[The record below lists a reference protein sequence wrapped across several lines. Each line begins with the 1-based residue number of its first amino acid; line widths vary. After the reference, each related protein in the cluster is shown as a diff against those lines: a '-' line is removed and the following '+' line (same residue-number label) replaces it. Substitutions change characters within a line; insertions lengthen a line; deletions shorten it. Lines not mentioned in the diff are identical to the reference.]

1 MTINE
6 IAKLAGVSPSTVSKI
21 MNNKDSSISTETREH
36 VLRIAKEY
44 HYKPYASVITSNTS
58 KSLCIGVIFRNASE
72 ASSSVEGILSAARA
86 EGYSVLFYESNL
98 SAEQECFRH
107 A

>member
-21 MNNKDSSISTETREH
+21 MNDKDSSISTETREH
-36 VLRIAKEY
+36 VLRIVKEY

-58 KSLCIGVIFRNASE
+58 KSLCIGVIFRNA
-72 ASSSVEGILSAARA
+72 
-86 EGYSVLFYESNL
+86 
-98 SAEQECFRH
+98 
-107 A
+107 